1 MPLKHNKKKA
11 KEWAGHIQP
20 FTQWHNAGEFFH
32 MPEA

>member
-1 MPLKHNKKKA
+1 VYGLETQQEKSQ
-11 KEWAGHIQP
+11 WAEHIQP